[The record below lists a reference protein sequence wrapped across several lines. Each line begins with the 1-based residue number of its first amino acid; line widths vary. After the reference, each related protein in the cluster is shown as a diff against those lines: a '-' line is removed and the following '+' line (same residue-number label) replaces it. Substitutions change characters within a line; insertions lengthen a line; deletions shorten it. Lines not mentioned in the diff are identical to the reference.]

1 MKPLRITRLALI
13 AVIFAGFGWAAQ
25 TSLSR
30 FGWPQIVPP
39 WSLPVVLVLI
49 IVIELAL
56 AWHVRSRVHRRVEER
71 REHGEAH
78 TEPVDPF
85 FALRVLLLAK
95 ACAVTGAVLGGLLIG
110 LLVFALLPPA
120 SPSTA
125 TVLPLAVTAGVSLL
139 LAVAG
144 WVAERWCRLPPDD
157 PTSGSGSGTSGTDPS
172 TAAARQ
178 TLRARE
184 HHS

>member
-39 WSLPVVLVLI
+39 WSLPAVLVLI

-56 AWHVRSRVHRRVEER
+56 AWHVRSRVHRRLDER
-71 REHGEAH
+71 REHGEAR
-78 TEPVDPF
+78 TEPIDPF

-95 ACAVTGAVLGGLLIG
+95 ACAVTGAVLGGLTVG
-110 LLVFALLPPA
+110 LLAFALLPPA

-125 TVLPLAVTAGVSLL
+125 TVPPLAVTAGVAVL
-139 LAVAG
+139 LAIAG

-157 PTSGSGSGTSGTDPS
+157 PSTGSEPKTPGKDPS
-172 TAAARQ
+172 AAAARQ
-178 TLRARE
+178 ALNARE
-184 HHS
+184 HRS